1 MGMQQTSLQ
10 LADLTTEVHTQDVVS
25 EPIQV
30 LTLSEKVALA
40 IKAIKAQVLAGRHLS
55 CAFSGGK
62 DSSVTLAIT
71 LMAMRELIDEGVTVP
86 TLNVCHSDTKIE
98 SPVVKA
104 YNTLMIQQIEAYSKA
119 SGIPVRVWI
128 ASPGLSNDYLVN
140 VIGGRTI
147 MSVGSN
153 AKCSMMMKVEPLNKL
168 KRQLRKTIAAE
179 TGKKAKEVEIVTLI
193 GTRFEESAARKR
205 AMTERG
211 ESAVDAVDAMDDGQ
225 LVLSPI
231 AEFSTMEVFEF
242 IGNVRAKRLETYDSF
257 DSLVEIYRD
266 ANQGDCMVTAY
277 IANREQARTPC
288 SARTGCWGC
297 LRISSDT
304 SANSFLNHEDGKY
317 EWLRPLVELREFMK
331 RMHFNPKARAWVAR
345 DVSEDGYIQI
355 IPNAYSPSYT
365 KALLQAI
372 LSIQAREEDEAR
384 KLGIAPRFELLTLK
398 QVMAIELN
406 WGRYGYQKPWTAM
419 RIWND
424 VYRHGKRYKLPDA
437 ESIPV
442 YTEKDVSFRARI
454 PFADAQ
460 YNSPYSGLRNIDAEM
475 ANAEDLMV
483 ARDGRLLTR
492 CETGDEYDIDD
503 EGLELFM
510 EFELDRVLNAERLN
524 DAPSAAVHYLLGLG
538 TVQLYKGSQ
547 SDWDRMLRVSN
558 QLHRHNLLEVLHDPQ
573 AIIARVAEK
582 LTAHGKSP
590 SLITTNQPV
599 LIDLTPDQGSLFEAQ
614 SAASEPA
621 AVPPTDPALA
631 LKEREVQDENQE
643 DTSYEAQ
650 YKAAVRQ
657 MEQELDDECP
667 IPSFSK
673 MLSECCVMLS
683 KLPLTQYSF
692 DAFMALWVAESGY
705 GADGDTPPASAY
717 EPIVKVAYS
726 VLLSGGLILAP

>member
-10 LADLTTEVHTQDVVS
+10 LADLTNPVQAQAVVS
-25 EPIQV
+25 GPIQE
-30 LTLSEKVALA
+30 LTLTEKVAIA
-40 IKAIKAQVLAGRHLS
+40 VEAVKAQILAGRHPS
-55 CAFSGGK
+55 VAWSGGK

-71 LMAMRELIDEGVTVP
+71 LMAYRELMAAGVSVP
-86 TLNVCHSDTKIE
+86 TLHVCHSDTKIE
-98 SPVVKA
+98 NPVVKA
-104 YNTLMIQQIEAYSKA
+104 YNSLMIKQIESYSQE
-119 SGIPVRVWI
+119 SGIPIRIWI
-128 ASPGLSNDYLVN
+128 ASPGLSNDYLVS

-168 KRQLRKTIAAE
+168 KRQLRKAIAAE
-179 TGKKAKEVEIVTLI
+179 AGKKPKEVEIVSII
-193 GTRFEESAARKR
+193 GTRFDESAARNR

-211 ESAVDAVDAMDDGQ
+211 ESATDAVDAMDDGQ

-231 AEFSTMEVFEF
+231 AHFSTMEVFEF
-242 IGNVRAKRLETYDSF
+242 IGHVRSEKIKTYDRW
-257 DSLVEIYRD
+257 DNLVELYRD
-266 ANQGDCMVTAY
+266 ANNGDCMVNAY
-277 IANREQARTPC
+277 IANREQARSPC
-288 SARTGCWGC
+288 AARTGCWGC
-297 LRISSDT
+297 LRVSTDT
-304 SANSFLNHEDGKY
+304 SANSLLAHEDGKY
-317 EWLRPLVELREFMK
+317 EWMRPLVELREFMK

-345 DVSEDGYIQI
+345 DVGEDGYIQI
-355 IPNAYSPSYT
+355 IPNAYSPTYT

-372 LSIQAREEDEAR
+372 LSIQAREETEAR

-424 VYRHGKRYKLPDA
+424 VYRHGKRYKLPDV

-454 PFADAQ
+454 PFADGQ

-475 ANAEDLMV
+475 ANAEDLMI

-582 LTAHGKSP
+582 LKAHGKSP

-614 SAASEPA
+614 SAALEPA

-657 MEQELDDECP
+657 IEQELDDECP

-692 DAFMALWVAESGY
+692 DAFMALWAAESGY

-726 VLLSGGLILAP
+726 VLLSGGLILAA

>member
-10 LADLTTEVHTQDVVS
+10 LADLTNPVQAQAVVS
-25 EPIQV
+25 GPIQE
-30 LTLSEKVALA
+30 LTLTEKVAIA
-40 IKAIKAQVLAGRHLS
+40 VEAVKAQVLAGRHLS
-55 CAFSGGK
+55 VAWSGGK
-62 DSSVTLAIT
+62 DSSVLLSLV
-71 LMAMRELIDEGVTVP
+71 LMAYRELIDEGVSVP
-86 TLNVCHSDTKIE
+86 TLHVCHSDTKIE
-98 SPVVKA
+98 NPVVKA
-104 YNTLMIQQIEAYSKA
+104 YNSLMIKQIESYSQE
-119 SGIPVRVWI
+119 SGIPIRIWI
-128 ASPGLSNDYLVN
+128 ASPGLSNDYLVS

-179 TGKKAKEVEIVTLI
+179 AGMKPKEVEIVSII
-193 GTRFEESAARKR
+193 GTRFDESAARNR

-211 ESAVDAVDAMDDGQ
+211 ESATDAVDAMDDGQ

-231 AEFSTMEVFEF
+231 AHFSTMEVFEF
-242 IGNVRAKRLETYDSF
+242 IGYVRSEKIKTYDRW
-257 DSLVEIYRD
+257 DNLVELYRD
-266 ANQGDCMVTAY
+266 ANNGDCMVNAY

-288 SARTGCWGC
+288 SARTGCWGY

-304 SANSFLNHEDGKY
+304 SANSLLAHEDGKY

-424 VYRHGKRYKLPDA
+424 VYRHGKRYKLPDV

-454 PFADAQ
+454 PFADGQ

-492 CETGDEYDIDD
+492 CETGDEYDIDE

-510 EFELDRVLNAERLN
+510 EFELDRVLTAERLN

-558 QLHRHNLLEVLHDPQ
+558 QLHRHNLLEVLHNPQ

-582 LTAHGKSP
+582 LVAHGKSP
-590 SLITTNQPV
+590 ALITTNQPV
-599 LIDLTPDQGSLFEAQ
+599 LIDLTPDQGSLFDAQ
-614 SAASEPA
+614 AAALEPA

-631 LKEREVQDENQE
+631 LKEREVQEE
-643 DTSYEAQ
+643 DRDGTSYEAQ
-650 YKAAVRQ
+650 YKAAMRQ
-657 MEQELDDECP
+657 MEQQLGDECP
-667 IPSFSK
+667 IPAFSK

-692 DAFMALWVAESGY
+692 DAFMALWVAESCY

>member
-10 LADLTTEVHTQDVVS
+10 LADLTNPVQAQAVVS
-25 EPIQV
+25 GPIQE
-30 LTLSEKVALA
+30 LTLTEKVAIA
-40 IKAIKAQVLAGRHLS
+40 VEAVKAQILAGRHPS
-55 CAFSGGK
+55 VAWSGGK

-71 LMAMRELIDEGVTVP
+71 LMAYRELMASGVTVP
-86 TLNVCHSDTKIE
+86 TLHVCHSDTKIE
-98 SPVVKA
+98 NPVVKA
-104 YNTLMIQQIEAYSKA
+104 YNSLMIKQIESYSQE
-119 SGIPVRVWI
+119 SGIPIRIWI
-128 ASPGLSNDYLVN
+128 ASPGLSNDYLVS

-168 KRQLRKTIAAE
+168 KRQLRKAIAAE
-179 TGKKAKEVEIVTLI
+179 AGMKPKEVEIVSII
-193 GTRFEESAARKR
+193 GTRFDESAARNR

-211 ESAVDAVDAMDDGQ
+211 ESATDAVDAMDDGQ

-231 AEFSTMEVFEF
+231 AHFSTMEVFEF
-242 IGNVRAKRLETYDSF
+242 IGHVRSEKIKTYDRW
-257 DSLVEIYRD
+257 DNLVELYRD
-266 ANQGDCMVTAY
+266 ANNGDCMVNAY
-277 IANREQARTPC
+277 IANREQARSPC
-288 SARTGCWGC
+288 AARTGCWGC
-297 LRISSDT
+297 LRVSTDT
-304 SANSFLNHEDGKY
+304 SANSLLAHEDGKY
-317 EWLRPLVELREFMK
+317 EWMRPLVELREFMK

-355 IPNAYSPSYT
+355 IPNAYSPTYT

-372 LSIQAREEDEAR
+372 LSIQAREETEAR

-424 VYRHGKRYKLPDA
+424 VYRHGKRYKLPDV

-454 PFADAQ
+454 PFADGQ

-492 CETGDEYDIDD
+492 CETGDEYDIDE

-510 EFELDRVLNAERLN
+510 EFELDRVLTAERLN

-582 LTAHGKSP
+582 LKAHGLSP

-614 SAASEPA
+614 AEASEPA
-621 AVPPTDPALA
+621 SVPPTDPALA
-631 LKEREVQDENQE
+631 LKEREVQDEEQ
-643 DTSYEAQ
+643 DGTSYEAQ
-650 YKAAVRQ
+650 YRAAVRQ
-657 MEQELDDECP
+657 MEQQLSDECP
-667 IPSFSK
+667 IPAFSQ

-692 DAFMALWVAESGY
+692 DAFMALWAAESGY
-705 GADGDTPPASAY
+705 GIEGDTPPASEY

-726 VLLSGGLILAP
+726 VLLAGGLILAA

>member
-10 LADLTTEVHTQDVVS
+10 LADLTNPVQSQAVVS
-25 EPIQV
+25 GPIQE
-30 LTLSEKVALA
+30 LTLIEKVAIA
-40 IKAIKAQVLAGRHLS
+40 VEAVKAQILAGRHCS
-55 CAFSGGK
+55 VAWSGGK

-71 LMAMRELIDEGVTVP
+71 LMAYRELMAAGVSVP
-86 TLNVCHSDTKIE
+86 TLHVCHSDTKIE
-98 SPVVKA
+98 NPVVKA
-104 YNTLMIQQIEAYSKA
+104 YNSLMIKQIESYSQE
-119 SGIPVRVWI
+119 SGIPIRIWI
-128 ASPGLSNDYLVN
+128 ASPGLSNDYLVS

-168 KRQLRKTIAAE
+168 KRQLRKSIAAE
-179 TGKKAKEVEIVTLI
+179 AGMKPKEVEIVSVI
-193 GTRFEESAARKR
+193 GTRFDESAARNR

-211 ESAVDAVDAMDDGQ
+211 ESATDAVDAMDDGQ

-231 AEFSTMEVFEF
+231 AHFSTMEVFEF
-242 IGNVRAKRLETYDSF
+242 IGYVRSEKIKTYDRW
-257 DSLVEIYRD
+257 DNLVELYRD
-266 ANQGDCMVTAY
+266 ANNGDCMVNAY
-277 IANREQARTPC
+277 IANREQARSPC
-288 SARTGCWGC
+288 AARTGCWGC
-297 LRISSDT
+297 LRVSTDT
-304 SANSFLNHEDGKY
+304 SANSLLAHEDGKY
-317 EWLRPLVELREFMK
+317 EWLRPLVELREVMK

-345 DVSEDGYIQI
+345 DVGEDGYIQI
-355 IPNAYSPSYT
+355 IPNAYSPTYT

-372 LSIQAREEDEAR
+372 LTIQAREEDEAR

-437 ESIPV
+437 ESIPA

-460 YNSPYSGLRNIDAEM
+460 YNSPYSGLRNVDAEV

-492 CETGDEYDIDD
+492 CETGAEYDIDD

-510 EFELDRVLNAERLN
+510 EFELDRVLNSERLN
-524 DAPSAAVHYLLGLG
+524 DAPSAAVHYLLNLG

-558 QLHRHNLLEVLHDPQ
+558 QLHRHNLLEVLHNPQ

-582 LTAHGKSP
+582 LVEHGKSP

-621 AVPPTDPALA
+621 TVPPIDPALV
-631 LKEREVQDENQE
+631 LQERGVQDEDQASN
-643 DTSYEAQ
+643 SYEVQ
-650 YKAAVRQ
+650 YEAAVRLMNQ
-657 MEQELDDECP
+657 EQDDECP
-667 IPSFSK
+667 IPAFSK
-673 MLSECCVMLS
+673 MLSECCLMLS
-683 KLPLTQYSF
+683 KKPLMQCSF
-692 DAFMALWVAESGY
+692 EDFMSLWAAQSGY
-705 GADGDTPPASAY
+705 GVEGDTPPTSFY

-726 VLLSGGLILAP
+726 SLLSGGLIQAP

>member
-10 LADLTTEVHTQDVVS
+10 LADLTNPVQAQAIVS
-25 EPIQV
+25 GPIQE
-30 LTLSEKVALA
+30 LTLTEKVAIA
-40 IKAIKAQVLAGRHLS
+40 VEAVKAQILAGRHPS
-55 CAFSGGK
+55 VAWSGGK

-71 LMAMRELIDEGVTVP
+71 LMAYRELMAAGVSVP
-86 TLNVCHSDTKIE
+86 TLHVCHSDTKIE
-98 SPVVKA
+98 NPVVKA
-104 YNTLMIQQIEAYSKA
+104 YNSLMIKQIESYSQE
-119 SGIPVRVWI
+119 SGIPIRIWI
-128 ASPGLSNDYLVN
+128 ASPGLSNDYLVS

-168 KRQLRKTIAAE
+168 KRQLRKAIAAE
-179 TGKKAKEVEIVTLI
+179 AGKKPKEVEIVSII
-193 GTRFEESAARKR
+193 GTRFDESAARNR

-211 ESAVDAVDAMDDGQ
+211 ESATDAVDAMDDGQ

-231 AEFSTMEVFEF
+231 AHFSTMEVFEF
-242 IGNVRAKRLETYDSF
+242 IGHVRSEKIKTYDRW
-257 DSLVEIYRD
+257 DNLVELYRD
-266 ANQGDCMVTAY
+266 ANNGDCMVNAY
-277 IANREQARTPC
+277 IANREQARSPC
-288 SARTGCWGC
+288 AARTGCWGC
-297 LRISSDT
+297 LRVSTDT
-304 SANSFLNHEDGKY
+304 SANSLLAHEDGKY
-317 EWLRPLVELREFMK
+317 EWMRPLVELREFMK

-345 DVSEDGYIQI
+345 DVGEDGYIQI
-355 IPNAYSPSYT
+355 IPNAYSPTYT

-372 LSIQAREEDEAR
+372 LSIQAREETEAR

-424 VYRHGKRYKLPDA
+424 VYRHGKRYKLPDV

-454 PFADAQ
+454 PFADGQ

-614 SAASEPA
+614 TAASEPA

-692 DAFMALWVAESGY
+692 DAFMALWAAESGY

-726 VLLSGGLILAP
+726 VLLSGGLILAA

>member
-10 LADLTTEVHTQDVVS
+10 LADLTNPVQAQAVVS
-25 EPIQV
+25 GPIQE
-30 LTLSEKVALA
+30 LTLTEKVAIA
-40 IKAIKAQVLAGRHLS
+40 VEAVKAQILAGRHPS
-55 CAFSGGK
+55 VAWSGGK

-71 LMAMRELIDEGVTVP
+71 LMAYRELMASGVTVP
-86 TLNVCHSDTKIE
+86 TLHVCHSDTKIE
-98 SPVVKA
+98 NPVVKA
-104 YNTLMIQQIEAYSKA
+104 YNSLMIKQIESYSQE
-119 SGIPVRVWI
+119 SGIPIRIWI
-128 ASPGLSNDYLVN
+128 ASPGLSNDYLVS

-168 KRQLRKTIAAE
+168 KRQLRKAIAAE
-179 TGKKAKEVEIVTLI
+179 AGMKPKEVEIVSII
-193 GTRFEESAARKR
+193 GTRFDESAARNR

-211 ESAVDAVDAMDDGQ
+211 ESATDAVDAMDDGQ

-231 AEFSTMEVFEF
+231 AHFSTMEVFEF
-242 IGNVRAKRLETYDSF
+242 IGHVRSEKIKTYDRW
-257 DSLVEIYRD
+257 DNLVELYRD
-266 ANQGDCMVTAY
+266 ANNGDCMVNAY
-277 IANREQARTPC
+277 IANREQARSPC
-288 SARTGCWGC
+288 AARTGCWGC
-297 LRISSDT
+297 LRVSTDT
-304 SANSFLNHEDGKY
+304 SANSLLAHEDGKY
-317 EWLRPLVELREFMK
+317 EWMRPLVELREFMK
-331 RMHFNPKARAWVAR
+331 RMNFNPKARAWVAR
-345 DVSEDGYIQI
+345 DVGEDGYIQI
-355 IPNAYSPSYT
+355 IPNAYSPTYT

-372 LSIQAREEDEAR
+372 LSIQAREETEAR

-424 VYRHGKRYKLPDA
+424 VYRHGKRYKLPDV

-454 PFADAQ
+454 PFADGQ

-492 CETGDEYDIDD
+492 CETGDEYDIDE

-510 EFELDRVLNAERLN
+510 EFELDRVLTAERLN

-614 SAASEPA
+614 TEASEPA

-631 LKEREVQDENQE
+631 LKEREVQDVEQ
-643 DTSYEAQ
+643 DGTSYEAQ
-650 YKAAVRQ
+650 YQEAVRK
-657 MEQELDDECP
+657 MEQQLSDECP
-667 IPSFSK
+667 IPAFSK

-683 KLPLTQYSF
+683 KLPLKQYSF
-692 DAFMALWVAESGY
+692 DSFMALWAAESGY
-705 GADGDTPPASAY
+705 GVEGDTPPASEY

-726 VLLSGGLILAP
+726 VLLAGGLILAA